1 MKNNIYTAKAF
12 RENLQQEKYM
22 DNPVVTKDFQI
33 SSFDDNTSKF
43 IITTDAQDR
52 VADIVNPDGLM
63 ITNYLNNP
71 VVLENHKSDEFPIA
85 KCTELKRVGN
95 GWEATIEYVDGD
107 IPLAGPRAEA
117 VKQLVKQGFLNAVSI
132 GFRPLEF
139 EFNDEGGIN
148 YLQTE
153 LTEFSIVTIPCNQ
166 EALVVE
172 RSLNKQEEQDTSEED
187 SEEEIPDPESKE
199 DEQVQEN
206 SVSEKQLKLN
216 INRKRKLSIY

>member
-1 MKNNIYTAKAF
+1 MKNNIYTTKAF
-12 RENLQQEKYM
+12 RENLKQEKYM

-33 SSFDDNTSKF
+33 SSFDDNTSTF

-52 VADIVNPDGLM
+52 VADIVDPDGLI

-71 VVLENHKSDEFPIA
+71 VVLENHKSEEFPIA

-95 GWEATIEYVDGD
+95 GWEATIEYVDSD
-107 IPLAGPRAEA
+107 VPLAGPRAEA

-132 GFRPLEF
+132 GFRPLNF

-172 RSLNKQEEQDTSEED
+172 RSLNKQEEQEISEEDKEED
-187 SEEEIPDPESKE
+187 SESEEDKE
-199 DEQVQEN
+199 VQHN
-206 SVSEKQLKLN
+206 SVNEKQLKLN